1 MASFL
6 SSGVPKT
13 LTRCRSFLHPAKDL
27 LAATSVT
34 AMHPRQS
41 LIASFLPL
49 QSRTKMT
56 KTKKLRLLKKA
67 SREFIP
73 KRLPPNY
80 IPVTEPVLVSPTAQR
95 ESIARVPEE
104 SRLSNLLP
112 VRSEK
117 LAEKLPPL
125 RFHFTNLAQEMSPKV
140 RQLFDLTNG
149 STKELAQAQRLRAM
163 ELFEMRPGDTGSSAV
178 QIMAL
183 TSRIQQMQK
192 HVGIHKKDHS
202 GKRGLDAMYVRRRK
216 LLDYLERKDFD
227 TYSVVVKAL
236 GLVK

>member
-1 MASFL
+1 
-6 SSGVPKT
+6 
-13 LTRCRSFLHPAKDL
+13 
-27 LAATSVT
+27 
-34 AMHPRQS
+34 
-41 LIASFLPL
+41 
-49 QSRTKMT
+49 MT

-67 SREFIP
+67 TSGSKP

-80 IPVTEPVLVSPTAQR
+80 IPVTKPVLIAPTAQR
-95 ESIARVPEE
+95 ESIAQVPED

-112 VRSEK
+112 IRSEK
-117 LAEKLPPL
+117 LAEDLPPL
-125 RFHFTNLAQEMSPKV
+125 RFNFTNLAAEMSPKV

-149 STKELAQAQRLRAM
+149 STMEVAKAQRSRAM

-192 HVGIHKKDHS
+192 HIGMHKKDHS

-216 LLDYLERKDFD
+216 LLDYLERTDFD

>member
-1 MASFL
+1 MTFLKSVITKTLARCHSHSTVTAPAPHHPSLAAAVASF
-6 SSGVPKT
+6 P
-13 LTRCRSFLHPAKDL
+13 
-27 LAATSVT
+27 
-34 AMHPRQS
+34 S
-41 LIASFLPL
+41 LQI
-49 QSRTKMT
+49 RNKMT

-67 SREFIP
+67 SREFVP

-80 IPVTEPVLVSPTAQR
+80 IPVTEPVLISPTAQR

-104 SRLSNLLP
+104 SRLSNVLT

-117 LAEKLPPL
+117 LSEKIPPL

-140 RQLFDLTNG
+140 KQLFDLTNG

-192 HVGIHKKDHS
+192 HIGFHKKDYS